1 MDRLDTGRTAGD
13 LGRPR
18 AGDAARERDAV
29 RADELHRR
37 AGLEV
42 ALAADDTDGEQAAAV
57 HRDRAACPFV
67 DVEPPHRL
75 LREAEPELVCGQ
87 LALGAVEPGPTRL
100 AREDRPEDVARRAV
114 G

>member
-1 MDRLDTGRTAGD
+1 MSESVHDEPVPVDRLDTGRTAGD

-42 ALAADDTDGEQAAAV
+42 ALAADDPDGEQAAAID
-57 HRDRAACPFV
+57 RDRASRSFV
-67 DVEPPHRL
+67 DVELPHRL
-75 LREAEPELVCGQ
+75 LREAEPELVRGQ
-87 LALGAVEPGPTRL
+87 LAL
-100 AREDRPEDVARRAV
+100 
-114 G
+114 